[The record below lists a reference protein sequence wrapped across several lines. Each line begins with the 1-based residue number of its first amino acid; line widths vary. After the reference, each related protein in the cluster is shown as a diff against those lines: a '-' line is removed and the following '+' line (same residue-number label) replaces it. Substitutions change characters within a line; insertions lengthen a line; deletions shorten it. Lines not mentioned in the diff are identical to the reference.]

1 MSKDF
6 TFKQFTISHDRC
18 AMKVGTDGVLL
29 GAWAEL
35 PCVEREDLH
44 ALDIGTGTGLI
55 AIMLAQRYPTLKVDA
70 IEIDADAAEQASENV
85 ARCPFAERLN
95 VIHSSL
101 QDFATVPNNL
111 QKHPVTT
118 LSRRYDL
125 IVSNPPFYTEQTN
138 CPDPARDAARHT
150 DSLPIATLLACSS
163 QMLASAGVLALIVPT
178 TLALTIIA
186 EASINGLYLQR
197 RTNVRTTPRKH
208 PKRTLLEFG
217 HVPTPAICTELC
229 LQNADGSRSDDYH
242 CLTAAFYL

>member
-35 PCVEREDLH
+35 PNIEHEATH

-70 IEIDADAAEQASENV
+70 IEIDADAAAQASENV
-85 ARCPFAERLN
+85 AQCPFAERLN
-95 VIHSSL
+95 VTHSSL
-101 QDFATVPNNL
+101 QDFAAAQNDQ
-111 QKHPVTT
+111 QKHPETT
-118 LSRRYDL
+118 LCRRYDL

-150 DSLPIATLLACSS
+150 ESLPIATLLACSQ
-163 QMLASAGVLALIVPT
+163 QMLAANGVLALIAPT
-178 TLALTIIA
+178 TLAPTIIA
-186 EASINGLYLQR
+186 EASINALFLQR
-197 RTNVRTTPRKH
+197 RTDVRTTPRKQ
-208 PKRTLLEFG
+208 PKRTLLEFIQT
-217 HVPTPAICTELC
+217 PTPSTFTELC
-229 LQNADGSRSDDYH
+229 LQNADGSRSEEYH
-242 CLTAAFYL
+242 HLTADFYL